1 MNLLL
6 LAKKV
11 NHILALEDAQGVW
24 VNDENGMKNVTRK
37 YFDELF
43 QKKNS
48 VRTLVDGVISQVLND
63 ADND

>member
-1 MNLLL
+1 
-6 LAKKV
+6 
-11 NHILALEDAQGVW
+11 
-24 VNDENGMKNVTRK
+24 MKNVTRK

-48 VRTLVDGVISQVLND
+48 VRTLVDDVISQVLND